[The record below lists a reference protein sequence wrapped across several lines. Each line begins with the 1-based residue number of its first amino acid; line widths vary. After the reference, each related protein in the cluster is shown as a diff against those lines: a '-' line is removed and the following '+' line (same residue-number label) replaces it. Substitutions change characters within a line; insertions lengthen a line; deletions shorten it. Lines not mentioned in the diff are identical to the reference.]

1 MKNNLIVLVF
11 TIIWVG
17 ACSANEQRA
26 TIPAERSSR
35 SFQERLDAGAP
46 CSELFEIRNQLD
58 AKSPLIP
65 SMNEGLR
72 GIGCFSSSSIR
83 IPPSELTKQGG
94 FTMREYEIYR
104 AVIDAPASMSESE
117 AISAAAKKL
126 HIEPSEVKLVADKVN
141 IELFTNKWFG
151 SRESE
156 KRHASDWMP

>member
-1 MKNNLIVLVF
+1 MKNSLILVF
-11 TIIWVG
+11 TIILVG
-17 ACSANEQRA
+17 ACSANEQRP
-26 TIPAERSSR
+26 TIPAERSSG
-35 SFQERLDAGAP
+35 SFQERLDAGA
-46 CSELFEIRNQLD
+46 
-58 AKSPLIP
+58 
-65 SMNEGLR
+65 
-72 GIGCFSSSSIR
+72 
-83 IPPSELTKQGG
+83 PPSELTKQGG

-104 AVIDAPASMSESE
+104 TVIDAPASMSESE